1 MNHGRR
7 IHLVDIQR
15 KVQTQDAETGAM
27 SESWENVYTNIF
39 AAIEPL
45 SVRGY
50 LQSKADQSDVAVR
63 IEIDCLPGLDASMRL
78 VATCNCHTGRIYN
91 PVGILEDQV
100 TGQEYLTLPCSNGVN
115 QG

>member
-1 MNHGRR
+1 MNHARR

-15 KVQTQDAETGAM
+15 KVQTQNPQTGAIA
-27 SESWENVYTNIF
+27 ESWVDLYTDIF

-50 LQSKADQSDVAVR
+50 LQSRADQSDVSVR
-63 IEIDCLPGLDASMRL
+63 IEIDCLPGLDATMRL
-78 VATCNCHTGRIYN
+78 VGRCNCHKNRIYN
-91 PVGILEDQV
+91 PVGILEDAV
-100 TGQEYLTLPCSNGVN
+100 TGQEYLTLPCSQGVN